1 MVDDNDIGTE
11 EPRQR
16 RTMLDSE
23 NQRIFDIMTRV
34 KGAYFKTRND
44 DELLVKLKRIERG
57 IADELEPGHALTV
70 LGESGSGK
78 STVVRKALKSLTTLQ
93 DYDDGYGN
101 LMRPILYVTAP
112 SSCTMTDLAAE
123 ILERL
128 GYENSVIGR
137 GASVYHKV
145 QRSLRNYDTK
155 LIVIDEFQHVLQ
167 APKIKGAAYVTDT
180 LKNMLQ
186 DSSWPVHLVLVGLPE
201 IDTLIERDPA
211 EQMERRTDPFII
223 QDPNFEEDA
232 DYFEWI
238 VSELVEKRAGL
249 QLSADQPH
257 ELIERLMHGARGR
270 FGLIMH
276 LIVWAIEDALETGAD
291 EVSTANWIEAY
302 ARLAK
307 CKRDD
312 DNVFAEPAW
321 RGIIRPVNRDGTLG
335 PVAVTKPK
343 KKGR

>member
-1 MVDDNDIGTE
+1 MDGDRSPDE
-11 EPRQR
+11 HDR
-16 RTMLDSE
+16 RRDALDTE
-23 NQRIFDIMTRV
+23 NQRIFDIMSRV
-34 KGAYFKTRND
+34 KSAYFQTRND
-44 DELLVKLKRIERG
+44 DELLVKLRRIERG
-57 IADELEPGHALTV
+57 IADEAEPGHALTIM
-70 LGESGSGK
+70 GESGAGK
-78 STVVRKALKSLTTLQ
+78 GTVVRKALKALTTLQ

-101 LMRPILYVTAP
+101 TMRPILYVTAP
-112 SSCTMTDLAAE
+112 SSGNMTDLAAE

-128 GYENSVIGR
+128 GYENSVMGR

-155 LIVIDEFQHVLQ
+155 LVVIDEFQHVLD
-167 APKIKGAAYVTDT
+167 APKIKGAAYVTNT

-201 IDTLIERDPA
+201 IDTMIERDPA
-211 EQMERRTDPFII
+211 EQLERRTDPFKIA
-223 QDPNFEEDA
+223 DPSFEEDG

-249 QLSADQPH
+249 RISNDQPN
-257 ELIERLMHGARGR
+257 EFIERLMHGARSR

-276 LIVWAIEDALETGAD
+276 LITWAIEDALESGSD
-291 EVSTANWIEAY
+291 EVATTNWIEAY

-307 CKRDD
+307 CKREDE
-312 DNVFAEPAW
+312 NVFAEPAW
-321 RGIIRPVNRDGTLG
+321 RGIHRPVNRDGTLG
-335 PVAVTKPK
+335 PVVTKKTTK